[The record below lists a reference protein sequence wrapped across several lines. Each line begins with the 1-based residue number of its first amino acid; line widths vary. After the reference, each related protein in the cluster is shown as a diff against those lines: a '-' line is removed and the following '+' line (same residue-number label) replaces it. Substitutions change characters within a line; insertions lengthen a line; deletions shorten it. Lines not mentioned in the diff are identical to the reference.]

1 MYPELAAE
9 SMPWDCRPVS
19 RVLVCCLVSLVL
31 LVALSGCGSRNLSG
45 DESAFL
51 AGESEIPAIP
61 ADVPAPDD
69 FHPVDDGI
77 ALTPEE
83 RKALFSVGD
92 FDRDLGPEELR
103 DVALHFKSLVHKGRS
118 TVNVSI
124 ERARAYMPHI
134 RKILREEKLPAELAY
149 LAFVESNYNPFARS
163 RSGALG
169 LWQFIPGTGRYC
181 GLRQDWW
188 MDERRD
194 PYISTRAA
202 AAYLTELYNR
212 FRDWHLAVSAY
223 NAGPG
228 KIARG
233 LEATEAESFFELR
246 RRNDRITDPKNKL
259 SEENREYL
267 LKFLAVCKIM
277 RNLDLLGF
285 PELDKQATT
294 TVALEVR
301 PGTDLVSLCKALGMD
316 WKTFFNHNAG
326 FQRGVTPPG
335 SATKVYVPT
344 QLSLKAEA
352 ALRKIPARNYSGWKF
367 HKVRRG
373 ETLPRIARRIG
384 VPVAELR
391 RVNRVSEPL
400 KSGSRV
406 LIPATRQALAE
417 AAPGTSGS
425 GASGKRQRAGVSGS
439 GGLHVVQSGET
450 LYSIAK
456 SYNLRHED
464 VMAHNGLSHADI
476 RPGQRLH
483 LPGSTLSERNSSRA
497 DRKKAGSAP
506 SRAVTYKVRSG
517 DTLWAIAR
525 KFNVPA
531 TELLALNN
539 MNRTSTLRPGDTVRV
554 RN

>member
-9 SMPWDCRPVS
+9 SMPWERRPTS
-19 RVLVCCLVSLVL
+19 RLLACCLVSLVL
-31 LVALSGCGSRNLSG
+31 LAVLSGCGSKNLSG

-51 AGESEIPAIP
+51 AEESETPTIPAE
-61 ADVPAPDD
+61 VPAPDD

-83 RKALFSVGD
+83 RKALLSKGD
-92 FDRDLGPEELR
+92 FDRELGPEELR

-118 TVNVSI
+118 TVTVSI
-124 ERARAYMPHI
+124 ERARAYMPYI
-134 RKILREEKLPAELAY
+134 RKVLQEEKLPAELAY
-149 LAFVESNYNPFARS
+149 LAFVESNYNPLARS

-169 LWQFIPGTGRYC
+169 LWQFIPGTGRHC

-194 PYISTRAA
+194 PYLSTRAA
-202 AAYLTELYNR
+202 AAYLTELNKR

-233 LEATEAESFFELR
+233 LEATGAQTFFELR
-246 RRNDRITDPKNKL
+246 RRNDRITDSKNKL

-277 RNLDLLGF
+277 RNLELLGF
-285 PELDKQATT
+285 PALDKHATT
-294 TVALEVR
+294 TVAVKVQ
-301 PGTDLVSLCKALGMD
+301 PGTDLVSLCKGLGMD
-316 WKTFFNHNAG
+316 WKTFFSHNAG

-335 SATKVYVPT
+335 NATNIYVPT
-344 QLSLKAEA
+344 HLSQKAEA
-352 ALRKIPARNYSGWKF
+352 VLKKIPARNYSGWKF
-367 HKVRRG
+367 HKVKRG
-373 ETLPRIARRIG
+373 ETFPRIARRIG

-400 KSGSRV
+400 TSGTRV

-417 AAPGTSGS
+417 ANPGSSGRKS
-425 GASGKRQRAGVSGS
+425 ARVSGS
-439 GGLHVVQSGET
+439 GRLHVVQSGET
-450 LYSIAK
+450 LYSIAR

-476 RPGQRLH
+476 RPGQRIR
-483 LPGSTLSERNSSRA
+483 LPEGVLPAQTGVSSRGR
-497 DRKKAGSAP
+497 DVSLRSG
-506 SRAVTYKVRSG
+506 TYKVRSG

-525 KFNVPA
+525 KFNIPPS
-531 TELLALNN
+531 ELLALNN
-539 MNRTSTLRPGDTVRV
+539 MNRTTTLRPGDTVRV
-554 RN
+554 RTLK